1 MKENG
6 TTKMTSA
13 SGFSSFQRENVGKE
27 IAAYTQFDDQSNKA
41 SSELAWKIC
50 PEHTFKIYVD
60 WSRSFVSRGRICI
73 LVDELRMAM
82 L

>member
-1 MKENG
+1 
-6 TTKMTSA
+6 MTSA
-13 SGFSSFQRENVGKE
+13 SGFSSFQKENVEKE
-27 IAAYTQFDDQSNKA
+27 FAAYTQLEDQSRKA
-41 SSELAWKIC
+41 SSEFAWKIC
-50 PEHTFKIYVD
+50 PEHTFKINVY